1 MTISSGRFSCTRR
14 TAALAVIMLVTTVL
28 AAVVLAASWLAWH
41 APRSSDSQAQTQTQG
56 RTQAETRTSTPGS
69 APASTPSST
78 PSSMPALTQS
88 PSPSEPEAQT
98 HAIAHPPGSPVSQP
112 ARGDV
117 TLDLRRQQLI
127 GVRTVTVARQAL
139 SQRVRATGLV
149 RYDETRLTDVNLKVE
164 AWIRSLAVNYTG
176 QFVRKGQTLFT
187 VYSPQL
193 LATQQEYA
201 LALASR
207 AQLRASAMPDTQ
219 QYAERLVAAA
229 RQRLALWDLSPDQ
242 IQALERGEP
251 TEPTAIFRSPA
262 TGIVI
267 EKRAIEGLHVSPGE
281 SLYRIADLSV
291 VWVEADVYEQ
301 ESSLLRVGA
310 QATVT
315 LDAYP
320 GERFPGRVSYV
331 HPMVDEKTR
340 TVRARLT
347 LANRTGRLKPGMYAS
362 VELSSA
368 PRTALAVPANAVL
381 DSGTE
386 QLVFLSHGS
395 GHFEPRR
402 VTLGQ
407 RFGDI
412 VEIQAGLK
420 AGDEVATSAAFF
432 LDSESQMRASLQGF
446 APASASEAASASA
459 SASAAAPAPEA
470 APAPAA
476 APAPVPEA
484 VRVALRRPSPDA
496 ITAGENLLEVEV
508 KTASGQPVTD
518 AEVTV
523 AFYMA
528 PMPTMNMPAM
538 RNEAKLAHVGNGMYR
553 GPATVMM
560 AGRWEVQVT
569 ATRNGRRIATQPL
582 TVTAR

>member
-1 MTISSGRFSCTRR
+1 MTISSGRFSGARR
-14 TAALAVIMLVTTVL
+14 TAVLVVVMLVTIVL
-28 AAVVLAASWLAWH
+28 AAVALAASWLAWY
-41 APRSSDSQAQTQTQG
+41 APRASDAPAQAQ
-56 RTQAETRTSTPGS
+56 ARTSTPVA
-69 APASTPSST
+69 APTSTPAPTSVLTS
-78 PSSMPALTQS
+78 ALTQS
-88 PSPSEPEAQT
+88 EAQPEART
-98 HAIAHPPGSPVSQP
+98 PAVATTPGSAVNQP

-207 AQLRASAMPDTQ
+207 AQLRESAMPDTQ
-219 QYAERLVAAA
+219 QYAERLVEAA

-301 ESSLLRVGA
+301 EASLLRVGA
-310 QATVT
+310 SATIT

-331 HPMVDEKTR
+331 HPLVDEKTR

-368 PRTALAVPANAVL
+368 PRTALAVPTNAVL

-386 QLVFLSHGS
+386 QLVFVSHGS

-402 VTLGQ
+402 VTLGP
-407 RFGDI
+407 RFGDV

-446 APASASEAASASA
+446 APASPAPAPASAPASASA
-459 SASAAAPAPEA
+459 PTPE
-470 APAPAA
+470 PSPAA
-476 APAPVPEA
+476 TPAPVPEA
-484 VRVALRRPSPDA
+484 VRVALRRSSPDA

-538 RNEAKLAHVGNGMYR
+538 RNEAKLAHVGNGTYR

-569 ATRNGRRIATQPL
+569 ATRGGRRIATQPL
-582 TVTAR
+582 TVNAR